1 MYFVKFY
8 VNLFQNSETRNGIF
22 IVSNIS
28 KLNVFIK
35 SRNEV
40 LVCYSNYHSR
50 FIEKY
55 DSIIIAL

>member
-40 LVCYSNYHSR
+40 LV
-50 FIEKY
+50 
-55 DSIIIAL
+55 